1 MQKRFRLKPKP
12 LLLLYIVVASFV
24 KLKTNIIEFKVRSII
39 FSKFYQNIFYP
50 QFEFAIYIFQY

>member
-50 QFEFAIYIFQY
+50 LLEFAIYIFQY

>member
-39 FSKFYQNIFYP
+39 FSKFYQNMFYSLL
-50 QFEFAIYIFQY
+50 EFAIYKFHY

>member
-24 KLKTNIIEFKVRSII
+24 KLKTNIIKFKVRSII
-39 FSKFYQNIFYP
+39 FSKFYQNMFYP
-50 QFEFAIYIFQY
+50 LLEFVIYIFQY